1 MRVNLTR
8 YCESIHELSVSRLQ
22 QQVTMCEP
30 EDEDEEHEKS
40 TEGSDAVHCLEHDD
54 QLVLKGWHEPHQF
67 EYTQ

>member
-1 MRVNLTR
+1 M
-8 YCESIHELSVSRLQ
+8 SRLQ

-30 EDEDEEHEKS
+30 EDEDEEHKES
-40 TEGSDAVHCLEHDD
+40 TERSDAVHCLEHDD